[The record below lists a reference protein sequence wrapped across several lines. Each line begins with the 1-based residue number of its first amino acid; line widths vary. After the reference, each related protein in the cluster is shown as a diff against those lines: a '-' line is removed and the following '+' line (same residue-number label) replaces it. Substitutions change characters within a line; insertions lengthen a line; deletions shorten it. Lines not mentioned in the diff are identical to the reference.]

1 MISSPAMP
9 IEPRVALLC
18 FGALL
23 VVVALLGGLLPRA
36 SVPSRLRVA
45 LAVAVGVFGIAL
57 IAWGLLRPGM
67 RDGFAA
73 TARATRA
80 LPVDLVRAAGSELN
94 GCALPSPPA
103 LPDGASAS
111 HEQMSSAHQAFEAY
125 DAATN
130 AYTKCVDAAVARI
143 AAQQGGGASPE
154 EQARLQAFGT
164 TAHNTAIS
172 QEQGVADQLNAQI
185 RAYKAKHPQ

>member
-1 MISSPAMP
+1 MP
-9 IEPRVALLC
+9 IEPRVAFLSL
-18 FGALL
+18 GALL
-23 VVVALLGGLLPRA
+23 VVVALFGALLPRA
-36 SVPSRLRVA
+36 AVPSRLRVA
-45 LAVAVGVFGIAL
+45 LAFAVGVLGIAL
-57 IAWGLLRPGM
+57 IAWGLLHPAA
-67 RDGFAA
+67 RDGSAS

-103 LPDGASAS
+103 LPDGANAS
-111 HEQMSSAHQAFEAY
+111 HEQMSSARQAFEAY

-130 AYTKCVDAAVARI
+130 AYTKCVDAAVARV
-143 AAQQGGGASPE
+143 AARQGRGVSPE
-154 EQARLQAFGT
+154 ELARLQAFGT